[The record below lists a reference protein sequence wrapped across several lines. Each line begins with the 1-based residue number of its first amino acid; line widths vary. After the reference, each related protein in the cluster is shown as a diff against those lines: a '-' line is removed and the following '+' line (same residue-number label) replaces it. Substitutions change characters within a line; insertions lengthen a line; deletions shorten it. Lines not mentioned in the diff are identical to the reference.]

1 MLSFLL
7 LLFWFILVLE
17 VFGRKKP
24 VQRGLGMA
32 NAHQKGKSIDTC
44 LLASLFLQMIT
55 TMDSP

>member
-1 MLSFLL
+1 
-7 LLFWFILVLE
+7 VLE